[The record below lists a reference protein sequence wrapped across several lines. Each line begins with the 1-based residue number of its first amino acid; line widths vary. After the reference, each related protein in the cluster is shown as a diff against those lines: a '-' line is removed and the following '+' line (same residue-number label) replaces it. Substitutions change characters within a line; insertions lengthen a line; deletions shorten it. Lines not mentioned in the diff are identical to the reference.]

1 MKGID
6 IFCASQASTAIC
18 LSMDQPSSSSSSI
31 SNTTQFGGR
40 AIDRHNPIIT
50 DPRRTPS
57 RDFIVPSS
65 PSKSHIDP
73 KPLHDLPK
81 AKKNSSSKPSGQKKK
96 NAAKG
101 LDQKK
106 KSSAGKLTEHFT
118 NNYSS
123 KPIDSILRRS
133 WVRPPTD
140 LITPPGSSR
149 YLLGDTPSFDAGS
162 SVYDPVL
169 ALTNVDKEKGQ
180 VLHHDE
186 TSHSSKPSS
195 SSLPKSGSS
204 DQVVV
209 LRVSLHC
216 KGCEGKV
223 RKHLS
228 RMRGV
233 TSFNIDFAAK
243 KVTVVGD
250 VTPLSVLASIS
261 KVKNAQFWPEPAS
274 VAESEKYAED
284 GYDKKKHALMIEK
297 QGKCYTA

>member
-18 LSMDQPSSSSSSI
+18 LSMDQPSSSI
-31 SNTTQFGGR
+31 SNTAQFGGR

-65 PSKSHIDP
+65 SPKLHNDP

-81 AKKNSSSKPSGQKKK
+81 AKKNSTSKPSGQKKK
-96 NAAKG
+96 NATKG

-106 KSSAGKLTEHFT
+106 KSSAGKLTEHIT

-133 WVRPPTD
+133 WARPPTD

-149 YLLGDTPSFDAGS
+149 YLLGETPSFDGGS

-169 ALTNVDKEKGQ
+169 APTNVDKEKGH
-180 VLHHDE
+180 VLHHDQ
-186 TSHSSKPSS
+186 TTHSSKPSS
-195 SSLPKSGSS
+195 SSSLPKSASS

-261 KVKNAQFWPEPAS
+261 KVKTAQFWPEPPS
-274 VAESEKYAED
+274 VIGSGYAETN
-284 GYDKKKHALMIEK
+284 KTNFI
-297 QGKCYTA
+297 

>member
-1 MKGID
+1 M
-6 IFCASQASTAIC
+6 FCASQASTAIC
-18 LSMDQPSSSSSSI
+18 LSMDRPSSSI
-31 SNTTQFGGR
+31 SNTTQLGGR

-57 RDFIVPSS
+57 RDFIVPRAS
-65 PSKSHIDP
+65 PKPHIDL

-81 AKKNSSSKPSGQKKK
+81 AKKNSTSKPSGQKKK

-106 KSSAGKLTEHFT
+106 KSSAGMLTEHMA

-149 YLLGDTPSFDAGS
+149 YLLGDMPSFDGGS
-162 SVYDPVL
+162 SLHDPVL
-169 ALTNVDKEKGQ
+169 AITNVDKEKGQ

-195 SSLPKSGSS
+195 SSSLPTSAPS
-204 DQVVV
+204 DQVEFF
-209 LRVSLHC
+209 H
-216 KGCEGKV
+216 K
-223 RKHLS
+223 
-228 RMRGV
+228 
-233 TSFNIDFAAK
+233 TY
-243 KVTVVGD
+243 T
-250 VTPLSVLASIS
+250 
-261 KVKNAQFWPEPAS
+261 QFLTEMKPQLTDE
-274 VAESEKYAED
+274 E
-284 GYDKKKHALMIEK
+284 
-297 QGKCYTA
+297 

>member
-6 IFCASQASTAIC
+6 LFCASQASTAIC
-18 LSMDQPSSSSSSI
+18 LSMDQPSSSSFSS

-57 RDFIVPSS
+57 RDLTAPSS
-65 PSKSHIDP
+65 SSLPPIDP
-73 KPLHDLPK
+73 KPLHDLQK
-81 AKKNSSSKPSGQKKK
+81 AKKNSASKPSGQKKK
-96 NAAKG
+96 NATKG
-101 LDQKK
+101 HDHKK
-106 KSSAGKLTEHFT
+106 KSTAEKLTEHIS

-133 WVRPPTD
+133 WVRPPSD

-149 YLLGDTPSFDAGS
+149 YLLGDTTFLDGISD
-162 SVYDPVL
+162 VDPVST
-169 ALTNVDKEKGQ
+169 LTKVGNKKAQ
-180 VLHHDE
+180 TIHQDE
-186 TSHSSKPSS
+186 TNHSSKPSS
-195 SSLPKSGSS
+195 SSLPKTGSS

-228 RMRGV
+228 KMQGV
-233 TSFNIDFAAK
+233 KSFNIDFVAK

-274 VAESEKYAED
+274 IGSGTAES
-284 GYDKKKHALMIEK
+284 KKTNLI
-297 QGKCYTA
+297 

>member
-18 LSMDQPSSSSSSI
+18 LSMDQPSSSS
-31 SNTTQFGGR
+31 NTTQFGGR

-50 DPRRTPS
+50 DPRRTPL
-57 RDFIVPSS
+57 RDLTASSSS
-65 PSKSHIDP
+65 PQPPIDP
-73 KPLHDLPK
+73 KPLHDLQK
-81 AKKNSSSKPSGQKKK
+81 AKKKSTSKPSGQKKK
-96 NAAKG
+96 NTTKG
-101 LDQKK
+101 HDQKK
-106 KSSAGKLTEHFT
+106 KSTAQKLTEHIT

-123 KPIDSILRRS
+123 KPIDSILKRS
-133 WVRPPTD
+133 WVNPPSD
-140 LITPPGSSR
+140 LFTPPGSTR
-149 YLLGDTPSFDAGS
+149 YLLGETPSLDAVS
-162 SVYDPVL
+162 DYDPVL
-169 ALTNVDKEKGQ
+169 ALAKHDNKKAQ
-180 VLHHDE
+180 VLHQEEAD
-186 TSHSSKPSS
+186 HSCKPSS
-195 SSLPKSGSS
+195 SSLPKTASS

-228 RMRGV
+228 RMQGV

-261 KVKNAQFWPEPAS
+261 KVKTAQFWPEPAS
-274 VAESEKYAED
+274 AVGSGTTET
-284 GYDKKKHALMIEK
+284 KKTNLI
-297 QGKCYTA
+297 

>member
-1 MKGID
+1 MKLKSSEQQLSFWFNLLLYLFLCYSAEPLTLDHRDMKGID

-18 LSMDQPSSSSSSI
+18 LSMDEPSSSI

-65 PSKSHIDP
+65 SP
-73 KPLHDLPK
+73 KPLHDHLPK
-81 AKKNSSSKPSGQKKK
+81 PKKNSTSKPSVQKKK
-96 NAAKG
+96 NPTKG

-106 KSSAGKLTEHFT
+106 KSSVEKLTEHIT

-149 YLLGDTPSFDAGS
+149 YLLGDMPSFHAGS
-162 SVYDPVL
+162 SLYDPVL
-169 ALTNVDKEKGQ
+169 ALTNVDKDKAQ

-186 TSHSSKPSS
+186 TIHSSKPSS
-195 SSLPKSGSS
+195 SSSLPKSAPS
-204 DQVVV
+204 DQVDFFFTKLIYNSLDVV
-209 LRVSLHC
+209 
-216 KGCEGKV
+216 
-223 RKHLS
+223 
-228 RMRGV
+228 
-233 TSFNIDFAAK
+233 
-243 KVTVVGD
+243 
-250 VTPLSVLASIS
+250 
-261 KVKNAQFWPEPAS
+261 
-274 VAESEKYAED
+274 
-284 GYDKKKHALMIEK
+284 
-297 QGKCYTA
+297 

>member
-6 IFCASQASTAIC
+6 ILCASQASTAIC
-18 LSMDQPSSSSSSI
+18 LSMDQPSSSSCTS

-57 RDFIVPSS
+57 RDFIDPSS
-65 PSKSHIDP
+65 SSHPPIDP
-73 KPLHDLPK
+73 KPLHDLLPK
-81 AKKNSSSKPSGQKKK
+81 AKKNSTPKPSGQKKK
-96 NAAKG
+96 NATKG
-101 LDQKK
+101 HDQKK
-106 KSSAGKLTEHFT
+106 KSAKGKLTEQIT

-123 KPIDSILRRS
+123 KPIDSVLRRS
-133 WVRPPTD
+133 WVRPPSD
-140 LITPPGSSR
+140 LITPPGSTR
-149 YLLGDTPSFDAGS
+149 YLLGDTPSFDAASGC
-162 SVYDPVL
+162 DPVMAL
-169 ALTNVDKEKGQ
+169 AKVDKDKAQ
-180 VLHHDE
+180 VLHQDE
-186 TSHSSKPSS
+186 NNHSSKRSS
-195 SSLPKSGSS
+195 SSLPKTGSS
-204 DQVVV
+204 DQIVV

-233 TSFNIDFAAK
+233 KSFNIDFVAK

-274 VAESEKYAED
+274 VIGSGIA
-284 GYDKKKHALMIEK
+284 
-297 QGKCYTA
+297 